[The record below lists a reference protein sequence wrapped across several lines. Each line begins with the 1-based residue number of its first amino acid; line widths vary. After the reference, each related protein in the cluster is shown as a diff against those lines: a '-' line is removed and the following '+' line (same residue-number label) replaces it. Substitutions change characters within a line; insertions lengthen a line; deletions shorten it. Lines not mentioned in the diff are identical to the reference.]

1 MTQTLK
7 PAVSPRSGFSDSN
20 VPDQL
25 LADPRACPRVR
36 GWLSPYPRAS
46 LADSRVGSVR
56 PHSWACLWGPQG
68 LCVHRIWTLVG
79 SVCDGGM
86 GAMGRAALGGAGPA
100 AQAP

>member
-36 GWLSPYPRAS
+36 GWLSPYPPRQSGRQQSGFCKA
-46 LADSRVGSVR
+46 AFVGLPVGT
-56 PHSWACLWGPQG
+56 PGA
-68 LCVHRIWTLVG
+68 LC
-79 SVCDGGM
+79 
-86 GAMGRAALGGAGPA
+86 A
-100 AQAP
+100 